1 MMAPDPQRQERI
13 GLNGPASSMPQNDY
27 YSVLVQVIEQAS
39 KDPAQ
44 LRKLVYAMAWH
55 NLNPEAVLV
64 RPLPDETGQA
74 CTILELQRSL
84 ELKHA
89 IEQVETDAARQTSA
103 ILERKRELELERA
116 SERAEAETAQPPQ
129 ELISPPPQSSAPP
142 RMYLTENLNPC
153 PDDWDSTSHNLQ
165 SADEPAGAWL
175 EHHGPSPSRLSND
188 NAVIIRPEQQPVW
201 LRRTETM
208 LPDRLPP
215 WLDHPIHLSVQM
227 VDQAPIQGS
236 RWIKSGLLS
245 FLQLVSAAVVG
256 VALYVALYAGISGWI
271 DLERLPPSRPTH
283 LTAPP
288 STAVAAATAATG
300 TAVIGEAPSSLL
312 QPVPQPMLPFP
323 LPKTYGV
330 YAGSTRQLTELQPLP
345 IRVPDPRIRLSAEIK
360 EPSRAI
366 VGDGKLA
373 FVVFRRDLLNSAPQ
387 TASVRVVARVAR
399 HMRVVDGKAMVS
411 PIEGAWRIRS
421 KAYEFKVSP
430 LEGHREMIVIQ
441 PDAAFVFPAGRYALV
456 LNGNGYDFT
465 VPGPVTSP
473 EQCLEQAEMLNG
485 AVLSECPNTKS
496 Y

>member
-1 MMAPDPQRQERI
+1 MMAPEPQSQERI
-13 GLNGPASSMPQNDY
+13 GLNGLASPMTQNDY

-55 NLNPEAVLV
+55 NLSPEAVLA
-64 RPLPDETGQA
+64 RPLPDGTAQA

-84 ELKHA
+84 ELKQA
-89 IEQVETDAARQTSA
+89 IEQVESDAARQLSTV
-103 ILERKRELELERA
+103 LERKRALELERA
-116 SERAEAETAQPPQ
+116 SERVEAETAQPPQ
-129 ELISPPPQSSAPP
+129 DLASPPSQSSAPS
-142 RMYLTENLNPC
+142 RLHLTENLNPC
-153 PDDWDSTSHNLQ
+153 PGNWDSTCHNLQ
-165 SADEPAGAWL
+165 SADEPAGSWL
-175 EHHGPSPSRLSND
+175 EHQGPTPKRLSND
-188 NAVIIRPEQQPVW
+188 NALIIRPEQQPVW
-201 LRRTETM
+201 LQRTELM
-208 LPDRLPP
+208 PPDRLPP
-215 WLDHPIHLSVQM
+215 WLDHPIHVSVHM

-236 RWIKSGLLS
+236 RGIKTGFLS
-245 FLQLVSAAVVG
+245 FLQLVSAAVIG
-256 VALYVALYAGISGWI
+256 VAVYAGISGWVY
-271 DLERLPPSRPTH
+271 LGRPAPSRPTH
-283 LTAPP
+283 QTAPP
-288 STAVAAATAATG
+288 STAVAAATAATE
-300 TAVIGEAPSSLL
+300 TAIIGEAHSSLP
-312 QPVPQPMLPFP
+312 QPAPQPMLPFP

-330 YAGSTRQLTELQPLP
+330 YVGSKSQLTELQPLP
-345 IRVPDPRIRLSAEIK
+345 IKVPDPRIRLSAEIK

-373 FVVFRRDLLNSAPQ
+373 FVVFRRDLVNSAPQ

-399 HMRVVDGKAMVS
+399 QMRVVDGKAMVS

-421 KAYEFKVSP
+421 KAYDFKVSP

-485 AVLSECPNTKS
+485 TVLSECPDTKS